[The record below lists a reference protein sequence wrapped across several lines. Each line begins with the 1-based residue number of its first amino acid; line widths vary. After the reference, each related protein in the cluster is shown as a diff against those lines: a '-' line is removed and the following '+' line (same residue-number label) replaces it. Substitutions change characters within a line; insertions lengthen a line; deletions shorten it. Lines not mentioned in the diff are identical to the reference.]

1 MVAAPDDDGFTSVT
15 HKKPVRPPRNRK
27 GKNRFIERTLDQKL
41 EARHD
46 ALQRSGYLDKC
57 REMVRL
63 ALSPPANDDERND
76 APPAPC
82 PPPRCVVCLG
92 LGSISE
98 SSKAQDQYVLLKE
111 VLDELKDE
119 LDETMP
125 TEFYDPVFSPE
136 DAAFLSAQGHKVLS
150 SDHPLRLDRTTLLY
164 IPHGPRT
171 LFGVLLRANWTS
183 PAQLERVVLLA
194 NRLDL
199 YDDPTYSGS
208 LGTKA
213 RRDEAQR
220 QEGEDDELG
229 SSAEYIV
236 RAAEL
241 FHIVPFPPT
250 KEHLEAFN
258 DLALEWA
265 VPARLEGKDPAFWL
279 ADGPVDSTEDEVDEA
294 AKAVEAL
301 SLGKATT

>member
-41 EARHD
+41 DARHD
-46 ALQRSGYLDKC
+46 ALRRSGYLDKC

-63 ALSPPANDDERND
+63 ALSPPVSENGRND

-82 PPPRCVVCLG
+82 PPPTCVVCLG

-119 LDETMP
+119 IDETVP

-150 SDHPLRLDRTTLLY
+150 SDHPLCLDRPTLLY
-164 IPHGPRT
+164 VPHGPRT
-171 LFGVLLRANWTS
+171 LFEALLRANWTS
-183 PAQLERVVLLA
+183 PAQLERVILLA

-208 LGTKA
+208 IKSSARRGDEA
-213 RRDEAQR
+213 RRD
-220 QEGEDDELG
+220 GGGDELG
-229 SSAEYIV
+229 PSAGYIV

-279 ADGPVDSTEDEVDEA
+279 ADEPAESTADEADEA
-294 AKAVEAL
+294 AAAVEAL
-301 SLGKATT
+301 SLGTATT

>member
-41 EARHD
+41 EARYD
-46 ALQRSGYLDKC
+46 ALRRSGYLDKC

-63 ALSPPANDDERND
+63 ALSPPAVSEREE

-82 PPPRCVVCLG
+82 PPPTCVVCLG

-111 VLDELKDE
+111 VLDELNDE
-119 LDETMP
+119 IDETVL

-136 DAAFLSAQGHKVLS
+136 DAAFLSAQGHEVLP
-150 SDHPLRLDRTTLLY
+150 SDHPLVLDRPTLLY

-171 LFGVLLRANWTS
+171 LFEALLRANWTS
-183 PAQLERVVLLA
+183 PAQLQRVVLLA

-208 LGTKA
+208 LKSKS
-213 RRDEAQR
+213 RREDEAQ
-220 QEGEDDELG
+220 QDGDELG
-229 SSAEYIV
+229 ESAEYIV

-279 ADGPVDSTEDEVDEA
+279 ADESGESTEDVEVDETA
-294 AKAVEAL
+294 AAVEAL
-301 SLGKATT
+301 SLGTTTT